1 MDLIIYPYRLQD
13 GSWAFDHDH
22 NNTIGEGL
30 INGTDKVLDA
40 YFVELNLNG
49 ESPVPGDKLKVKV
62 STIPFFF
69 IDSTAGQ
76 VIHTALDLVTRDYGG
91 STYIDRRTQREV
103 WLCPWLQG
111 YFGFVPKSLYVVVSR

>member
-40 YFVELNLNG
+40 YFVELNG
-49 ESPVPGDKLKVKV
+49 ESPVPGDKLKVTV
-62 STIPFFF
+62 STIPLFFS
-69 IDSTAGQ
+69 DSTAEQ
-76 VIHTALDLVTRDYGG
+76 SIKTALDWAVMDHKG
-91 STYIDRRTQREV
+91 STYTDRRTQREV